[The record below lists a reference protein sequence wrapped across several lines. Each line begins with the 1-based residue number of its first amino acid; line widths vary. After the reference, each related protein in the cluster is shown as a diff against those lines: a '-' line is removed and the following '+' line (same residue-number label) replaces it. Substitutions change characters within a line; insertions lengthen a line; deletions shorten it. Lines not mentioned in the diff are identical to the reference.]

1 MRYLFFCLLG
11 LLLADMRQCSSP
23 PGANGQSA
31 AASEAN
37 TIAAAKP
44 PEPIGPYIQALLDTT
59 AAGSTPAADARLQ
72 LLAGPAVRRFYAEA
86 QPAWTLPADSLAPP
100 ARTALQLLAHADD
113 FGLLRTDYHW
123 PRLQALRDSL
133 ARRSTARQQA
143 RLEVYLTDALLHLM
157 RDLHRGKLHP
167 YTLSAREIAAK
178 KPLPVEVLLRQ
189 GVQAQ
194 QVRETVEA
202 CQPRNREYR
211 QLQRALQAWL
221 RRPVA
226 SNPDSAA
233 VHQSRFRQVAI
244 NLERWRWGT
253 FPDSEYVLINLPA
266 YELYLVKQDSL
277 QRRHH
282 VIVGKPITPS
292 PTLSSRIT
300 HFTLAPDWHVPNSIA
315 TKELL
320 PMLRRNPAAF
330 VNNNY
335 SIYNR
340 QGTPVNPYQVNWY
353 RVSAQNFPYTI
364 RQSSGCDNA
373 LGNIVFRF
381 PSPYSVY
388 LHDTP
393 MRGAFALPVRALSH
407 GCIRLA
413 QPMQLAAYLL
423 RRDGKQLRLPSES
436 ECARQTQP
444 KDIWLRRPLPIHI
457 RYLTCAAEQGQLR
470 FYPDIYRRDA
480 SIRKAFFG
488 QSSSLY
494 SFERRT
500 TKKPRP
506 WPGLCLNKHTLPMY
520 LPRALPKNG

>member
-1 MRYLFFCLLG
+1 MRYLVFCLLG
-11 LLLADMRQCSSP
+11 LLLDMRLCSSP
-23 PGANGQSA
+23 PRANGQSA
-31 AASEAN
+31 ATNEATTTAS
-37 TIAAAKP
+37 TKQ

-59 AAGSTPAADARLQ
+59 AAGSAQAADTRLQ

-100 ARTALQLLAHADD
+100 GRTALQLLAHADD

-133 ARRSTARQQA
+133 ARHSTVRQQA

-167 YTLSAREIAAK
+167 YTLTAREKAAK
-178 KPLPVEVLLRQ
+178 KALPVEVLLRQ
-189 GVQAQ
+189 GIQTQKVR
-194 QVRETVEA
+194 QVIVA

-211 QLQRALQAWL
+211 QLQRALQTWL
-221 RRPVA
+221 RRPV
-226 SNPDSAA
+226 SPNPDSAA
-233 VHQSRFRQVAI
+233 VHQSQFRQVAI

-277 QRRHH
+277 RRRHK
-282 VIVGKPITPS
+282 VIVGKPVTPS

-315 TKELL
+315 IKELL
-320 PMLRRNPAAF
+320 PMLRRNPATF

-335 SIYNR
+335 RLYNR
-340 QGTPVNPYQVNWY
+340 QGTPINPYQVNWH
-353 RVSAQNFPYTI
+353 RVSAQSFPFTI

-393 MRGAFALPVRALSH
+393 MREAFTLPVRALSH

-413 QPMQLAAYLL
+413 QPIQLAAYLL
-423 RRDGKQLRLPSES
+423 RRDGKTVRLPSES
-436 ECARQTQP
+436 ECARQTQS
-444 KDIWLRRPLPIHI
+444 KDIWLRRPMPIHV

-470 FYPDIYRRDA
+470 FYPDIYHRDA
-480 SIRKAFFG
+480 SMLKAFFG
-488 QSSSLY
+488 Q
-494 SFERRT
+494 
-500 TKKPRP
+500 
-506 WPGLCLNKHTLPMY
+506 
-520 LPRALPKNG
+520 